1 MDRLSL
7 GKISEG
13 IAVEFLKKN
22 RFKIIQRNFSC
33 RVGEL
38 DIIAKHK
45 NVFVFIEVRSTRGS
59 LFHYPADSITPSKI
73 CKLKTLALIWLKK
86 HGINN
91 APLRFDV
98 VGIVHNDDDT
108 CHVNHIKD
116 AF

>member
-22 RFKIIQRNFSC
+22 HFKIIQRNFSC

-38 DIIAKHK
+38 DIIAKDK

-59 LFHYPADSITPSKI
+59 LFHNPIDSLTPSKTMRI
-73 CKLKTLALIWLKK
+73 RVLAQIWLKK
-86 HGINN
+86 YGINN
-91 APLRFDV
+91 APIRFDV
-98 VGIVHNDDDT
+98 IGIVHNDTDIE
-108 CHVNHIKD
+108 IKHLKN